1 MLHVWSVVP
10 VQGLRGTGSKPT
22 LVAPHPGLRLGVRGC
37 GDVTL
42 LAHVDGDD
50 RLLMPG
56 GVSTSCRGKVKAA
69 ELNEEPQDQRFK
81 AADMR
86 PAGGEPG
93 CCQPEAAFPSFYISV
108 GDLNNIK
115 WPF

>member
-1 MLHVWSVVP
+1 MLRAWSVVLRVWSVVP

-50 RLLMPG
+50 WCRLLMPG
-56 GVSTSCRGKVKAA
+56 GVSTSCRGNVKAA
-69 ELNEEPQDQRFK
+69 ELDQEPQNHR
-81 AADMR
+81 R
-86 PAGGEPG
+86 I
-93 CCQPEAAFPSFYISV
+93 CISLISRLSW
-108 GDLNNIK
+108 LNNIK